1 MRAQFRYLSSL
12 AAFRAFGLCL
22 AFSRSCASM
31 ACSGEP
37 TDAIPAAPVPTASS
51 LQPPASHPRLYCTG
65 IDLPRLRDR
74 RSVGLHARIWKNIE
88 QSANWCL
95 TQQPRKQWIAP
106 VAPDPIYENLYD
118 RFYAI
123 MADLAITEHLAFAYA
138 ISGDTRYG
146 DAARDW
152 VLASCRAWQREA
164 DGEPD
169 GGKAYA
175 VCRLLKG
182 LAVGYDLAFDRF
194 GEADRKEVR
203 DTLVRIGDKYFRG
216 YFSTPTIAGEGFH
229 THHATVEWASFG
241 VAALALVGEA
251 PQADAWLDA
260 TIKKFEDHLLPLGLA
275 ADGAQIEGATFWAS
289 TMHYRL
295 FFMDALRR
303 VRGHDLF
310 KSHAKYMNAN
320 LALAAIAAR
329 RTGGYDQDHA
339 NVVFEPSYGQLDYYA
354 PVLVCLARE
363 YRRGIYQHLAL
374 WDETLGQI
382 QRTRYVTPH
391 GEPLLFELGG
401 YAYVWLDPAVEPTID
416 SEKLAYHFSSV
427 DEAYLRASWD
437 VDDLVVGVR
446 KGEIVVHAAGL
457 PAIIEPMAGRDSAGA
472 AVRSVRDDGQTATIE
487 CGDGD
492 TAALRRLEV
501 QIDRPQ
507 RTLTVRRR
515 ATGDWS
521 WWCHG
526 APGLAGN
533 RLRWPQGIEITVTKG
548 ERTSIA
554 PEGYGRPL
562 ATGFLKLRL
571 NDPAA
576 KRFPLV
582 TISPTADGLIELELK
597 ITHP

>member
-1 MRAQFRYLSSL
+1 MRVRSRYFCRLLPSL
-12 AAFRAFGLCL
+12 AFALCL
-22 AFSRSCASM
+22 AVTSSCAPT
-31 ACSGEP
+31 ACASEP
-37 TDAIPAAPVPTASS
+37 ANPIPPASS
-51 LQPPASHPRLYCTG
+51 LQSPASFPHPRLYCTAA
-65 IDLPRLRDR
+65 DLPRLRGLRTD
-74 RSVGLHARIWKNIE
+74 GLHAGVWKNIE
-88 QSANWCL
+88 HSAGWCL
-95 TQQPRKQWIAP
+95 TQNPRKHWIAP
-106 VAPDPIYENLYD
+106 VVPDPIYENLYD

-138 ISGDTRYG
+138 LSGEARYG

-194 GEADRKEVR
+194 SDDQRKEVR
-203 DTLVRIGDKYFRG
+203 DTLVRIGDKYFLG
-216 YFSTPTIAGEGFH
+216 YFSTPTIAGEGFQ
-229 THHATVEWASFG
+229 THHATVEWASLG

-251 PQADAWLDA
+251 PQADAWLTA

-275 ADGAQIEGATFWAS
+275 IDGAQVEGATFWAS

-303 VRGHDLF
+303 VRGQDLF
-310 KSHAKYMNAN
+310 KSHAKYMNAD

-339 NVVFEPSYGQLDYYA
+339 TVVLEPSYGQLDYYS
-354 PVLVCLARE
+354 PVLICLARE

-374 WDETLGQI
+374 WDETSGQI

-401 YAYVWLDPAVEPTID
+401 YAYVWLDPAVQPTVD
-416 SEKLAYHFSSV
+416 AEKLAYHFPSV
-427 DEAYLRASWD
+427 DEAYLRASWMAGN
-437 VDDLVVGVR
+437 LVVGVR
-446 KGEIVVHAAGL
+446 KGEIVVHAAGIA
-457 PAIIEPMAGRDSAGA
+457 AIIEPMAGRESAGS
-472 AVRSVRDDGQTATIE
+472 AVQAIRDDGQTATIH
-487 CGDGD
+487 CGEPG
-492 TAALRRLEV
+492 AAPSLDVILN
-501 QIDRPQ
+501 RPQ
-507 RTLTVRRR
+507 RTLTIRRQS
-515 ATGDWS
+515 AGEWS

-526 APGLAGN
+526 APQRAGN
-533 RLRWPQGIEITVTKG
+533 RLTWPRGIEANITKG
-548 ERTSIA
+548 ELTSLA
-554 PEGYGRPL
+554 LEGYGPPL

-571 NDPAA
+571 KDPAA
-576 KRFPLV
+576 KSFPLV
-582 TISPTADGLIELELK
+582 TISPTADGLIELHLK
-597 ITHP
+597 IPQP

>member
-1 MRAQFRYLSSL
+1 MRIPPILKCRLLPALGFV
-12 AAFRAFGLCL
+12 LCL
-22 AFSRSCASM
+22 AIFWCAAIAFASD
-31 ACSGEP
+31 P
-37 TDAIPAAPVPTASS
+37 TSPV
-51 LQPPASHPRLYCTG
+51 PPASGLQPAASPSHPLLYFTAA
-65 IDLPRLRDR
+65 DLPRLRDL
-74 RSVGLHARIWKNIE
+74 RSAGLHAQVWKNIE
-88 QSANWCL
+88 QSAAWCL
-95 TQQPRKQWIAP
+95 TQTPRKQWIAP

-138 ISGDTRYG
+138 LSGEARYG

-194 GEADRKEVR
+194 NDDQHAEVR
-203 DTLVRIGDKYFRG
+203 DTLVRIGDKYFLG

-229 THHATVEWASFG
+229 THHATVEWASLG

-251 PQADAWLDA
+251 PQADRWLAA
-260 TIKKFEDHLLPLGLA
+260 TIKKFEDHLLPMGLA
-275 ADGAQIEGATFWAS
+275 PDGAQVEGATFWAS

-303 VRGHDLF
+303 VRGQDLF
-310 KSHAKYMNAN
+310 KTHAKHMNAD

-339 NVVFEPSYGQLDYYA
+339 SVVLEPSYGQLDYYA

-363 YRRGIYQHLAL
+363 YRRGIYQHLGL

-401 YAYVWLDPAVEPTID
+401 YAYVWLDPTVQPKLDAD
-416 SEKLAYHFSSV
+416 RLAYHFPSV
-427 DEAYLRASWD
+427 DEAYLRASWTAG
-437 VDDLVVGVR
+437 DLVVGVR
-446 KGEIVVHAAGL
+446 KGEIVVHAAGI
-457 PAIIEPMAGRDSAGA
+457 PAIIEPMAGREGVGA
-472 AVRSVRDDGQTATIE
+472 AVQAVVDDGQTATIR
-487 CGDGD
+487 CGEPG
-492 TAALRRLEV
+492 AIPSLEV
-501 QIDRPQ
+501 VLNRPQ
-507 RTLTVRRR
+507 RTLSIRRR
-515 ATGDWS
+515 AAGEWS

-526 APGLAGN
+526 APQRDGN
-533 RLRWPQGIEITVTKG
+533 SLRWPQGIELTITKG
-548 ERTSIA
+548 ELTSLA
-554 PEGYGRPL
+554 PEGYGPPL

-576 KRFPLV
+576 KTFPLV
-582 TISPTADGLIELELK
+582 TIAPATDGLVELNLK
-597 ITHP
+597 SPQP